1 MPQVFQQGSNCKLV
15 ATVDKRNYQF
25 GDLLRDFQTALT
37 LLLENSIFIAV
48 VRGRIKKIKRQ
59 SFDIPMRYYPAC
71 LHNYIAIN

>member
-15 ATVDKRNYQF
+15 GTVDKRNCQF

-48 VRGRIKKIKRQ
+48 VGGRIKKIKRQ
-59 SFDIPMRYYPAC
+59 SFDIPM
-71 LHNYIAIN
+71 